1 MKVLDLQCQHSH
13 CFEGWFGSEDDF
25 QSQLIQGL
33 LECPLCGDV
42 QINKKLSAPRLNLSA
57 SRHVEKDQSSKQTA
71 TNSIAACAISTAV
84 SAINADGEQGS
95 SQLQSNPQISQPLV
109 GSAEQQAAWLR
120 VARSLI
126 AQTEDVGGQFA
137 DEARKMHY
145 GQAKER
151 SIRGQ
156 ASHEQTLELLD
167 EGIPV
172 LPMALPKALTEPL
185 H

>member
-25 QSQLIQGL
+25 QSQLTQGL
-33 LECPLCGDV
+33 LECPLCGDAK
-42 QINKKLSAPRLNLSA
+42 INKKLSAPRLNLST
-57 SRHVEKDQSSKQTA
+57 SRYVEKDQSSKHIA
-71 TNSIAACAISTAV
+71 TNSIAASAIPTAV

-95 SQLQSNPQISQPLV
+95 PQLQNNPQISQPLAA
-109 GSAEQQAAWLR
+109 SAEQQAAWLR

-126 AQTEDVGGQFA
+126 AQTEDVGAQFA
-137 DEARKMHY
+137 DEARKIHY

-156 ASHEQTLELLD
+156 ASHEQALELLD
-167 EGIPV
+167 EGIPI
-172 LPMALPKALTEPL
+172 LAMALPKALTGPL